1 MNVYAL
7 YGIEYGRHE
16 EDKSKEVLIALY
28 EDEGEARAAA
38 GDVLNEYDSYAIDKL
53 PVFMRDRMEEK

>member
-7 YGIEYGRHE
+7 YGIEYGRYKG
-16 EDKSKEVLIALY
+16 DKSKEVLIALY
-28 EDEGEARAAA
+28 EDEEEARAAA
-38 GDVLNEYDSYAIDKL
+38 ENILDEYDSYGIDKL